1 MWWLIGSAPDFWG
14 IGPGFASGISH
25 NDSDA
30 QQDHCEESIEN
41 SGKRGKP
48 SPEAKK
54 GEKKVFLEKS
64 NNTYVC
70 F

>member
-1 MWWLIGSAPDFWG
+1 MWWLIGSAPDIWSR
-14 IGPGFASGISH
+14 GPWLASGISH

-54 GEKKVFLEKS
+54 GEKKSFFGKV
-64 NNTYVC
+64 
-70 F
+70 